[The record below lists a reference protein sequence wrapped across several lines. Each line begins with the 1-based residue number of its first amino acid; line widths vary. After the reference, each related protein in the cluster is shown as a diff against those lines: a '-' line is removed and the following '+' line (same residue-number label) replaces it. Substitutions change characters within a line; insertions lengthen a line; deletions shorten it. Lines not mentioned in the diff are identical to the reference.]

1 MVASASTMAISNE
14 KIAWNYLKNEK
25 IAIIWN

>member
-1 MVASASTMAISNE
+1 MVASASTMTTSNE
-14 KIAWNYLKNEK
+14 KIAWNYLKSEK